1 MNKINFITLGCSK
14 NDVDTS
20 LMKSVLNKDKFTVT
34 NDVREADIIIVNTCG
49 FINDAKEESIETIL
63 EAAKFKDDEFGKCE
77 KLILAGC
84 LAQRYPEDL
93 LEVMPEVD
101 GILGTGNIS
110 DINLFLENILEN
122 NKVIKADNINDTYL
136 EGYKKA
142 KENIL
147 KTEYVKISE
156 GCNNNC
162 TYCIIPKLRGRNRSR
177 NIENIVEEVK
187 YLTDNGTEEIIL
199 IAQNTTDYGIDNYKD
214 YKLHELIKE
223 ISLITKV
230 KWIRVMYLYPDHFTD
245 DLIEEFKTNEKLV
258 KYVDIPLQH
267 ISNNV
272 LSKMNRRTNKEDVA
286 NLLNKLRESIENI
299 VIRTTFIVGF
309 PGETD
314 EDFDELISFITENP
328 IDKVGAFKYSREEDT
343 LAFSMDEQIDEE
355 IKEDRLN
362 SLMEEQQIISEKL
375 LSKHVNT
382 EIDVLIEEKASEDT
396 FVGRGFMDAPEIDG
410 VVYIKSNDDLKIGD
424 FVKVRIQE
432 ALEYDLIGE
441 II

>member
-93 LEVMPEVD
+93 LEAMPEVD

>member
-34 NDVREADIIIVNTCG
+34 NDVREANIIIVNTCG

-93 LEVMPEVD
+93 LEAMPEVD

-223 ISLITKV
+223 ISLIPKV

>member
-93 LEVMPEVD
+93 LEAMPEVD

-375 LSKHVNT
+375 LSKHLNT
-382 EIDVLIEEKASEDT
+382 EIDVLLEEKASEDT

>member
-20 LMKSVLNKDKFTVT
+20 LMKSVLNKDKFAVT

-63 EAAKFKDDEFGKCE
+63 EAAKFKDDKFGKCE

-93 LEVMPEVD
+93 LEAMPEVD

-375 LSKHVNT
+375 LSKHLNT
-382 EIDVLIEEKASEDT
+382 EIDVLLEEKASEDT